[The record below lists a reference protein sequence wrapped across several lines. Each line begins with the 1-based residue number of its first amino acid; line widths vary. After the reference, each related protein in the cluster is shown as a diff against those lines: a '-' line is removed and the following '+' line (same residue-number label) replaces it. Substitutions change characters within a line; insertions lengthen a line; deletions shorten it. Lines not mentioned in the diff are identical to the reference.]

1 MIINKKL
8 KVIIKKIIG
17 INIVIS
23 ISKIKKINLIIK
35 KWILKGG
42 CEEDSGSNPHSNGD
56 IFSRSWKV
64 FFEIK
69 KLINNKI
76 IGKNKIIIDDKKIYI
91 IIYIKMD

>member
-1 MIINKKL
+1 M
-8 KVIIKKIIG
+8 
-17 INIVIS
+17 IS

-42 CEEDSGSNPHSNGD
+42 CEEDRGSKPHSNGD

-69 KLINNKI
+69 ILINIRIN
-76 IGKNKIIIDDKKIYI
+76 GKNNRIIESKKRYI
-91 IIYIKMD
+91 IIYIKIN

>member
-1 MIINKKL
+1 M
-8 KVIIKKIIG
+8 
-17 INIVIS
+17 IS

-42 CEEDSGSNPHSNGD
+42 CEKDNGSNPHSNGD

-69 KLINNKI
+69 ILINIRIK
-76 IGKNKIIIDDKKIYI
+76 GKNNRVIESKKRYI
-91 IIYIKMD
+91 IIYIKIN

>member
-1 MIINKKL
+1 M
-8 KVIIKKIIG
+8 G

-42 CEEDSGSNPHSNGD
+42 WVKDSGSNPHSNGD

-69 KLINNKI
+69 ILINNRI
-76 IGKNKIIIDDKKIYI
+76 RGKNRIIIEIKKRYI
-91 IIYIKMD
+91 IIYIKID